1 MKPIMKTTMKHI
13 MKTDYIRNLAF
24 KANSQII
31 SGRFIK
37 AITLLV
43 IVVSLMFPVSVYAAA
58 QGTEQQQDS
67 GLPGIEILSSTS
79 EAIDLL
85 VRFSA
90 NPLTPNNPETPGAPV
105 FDETL
110 YDHPANAGVPDLP
123 VLNEEIEVP
132 ANEGLTL
139 EILDSISY
147 TAALGEDGLP
157 SAIPTRAED
166 VEKCAENEVCSVD
179 QPSSPGQTD
188 GVYPS
193 SVVELVNSYVVR
205 GHRIAQFQF
214 WPVQYNIDLGTVE
227 IFEEITLRIS
237 ISGADSRATAD
248 NLAAY
253 TSDAFESLLSS
264 SILNYSEPVKV
275 ESDRAIGGE
284 GYLIVTP
291 DAFITSLSALVDLK
305 EYQGFSVTVAGLSA
319 TGTSAESIKAYIQNA
334 YNTWSV
340 PPTYVLLIGDIDNGT
355 NTMPAFT
362 GTSSNTATDL
372 YYGTVDGSDW
382 VPDLFVGRLPARTTA
397 QLATMIS
404 NLTAYNNLT
413 GSESWVK
420 KAAFLA
426 SNDSTYWSFAE
437 ATQNYVTSN
446 LTQPRGYTGVYPSN
460 PQAGGD
466 KLYAYTYSAG
476 TANVTSSVNNNR
488 ALISYTGHGSTL
500 SWGGPSF
507 GQTNIRSI
515 TSTGVFSV
523 VTSFA
528 CLTGNYAVTESF
540 GETWM
545 LQSNK
550 GAIAFI
556 GSSANTYWTPDDM
569 MERAMMNSLYSGA
582 EAANVVGSFT
592 YAGLMAVEASRPG
605 TGTAQSLYYW
615 EAYNILGDPSLEMLV
630 GPKTSDFTLTAEP
643 SNITVCQSGY
653 NTTTIGV
660 GQTNGFSTPVTLSLS
675 GVPNGLTPD
684 LSVNPV
690 TPPNNSQ
697 LTLSAAYNA
706 PTGEYSLLLS
716 GDAGG
721 LHHEFNLGVSIFAG
735 SPDSVALSSPANGA
749 TSVASDAS
757 LAWTAGLAGQTY
769 DLQVALDSNFTQLVY
784 NTTGLSQASFTPS
797 SQWTTNTTYFWRVRA
812 VNACGTGTY
821 SATYQFKTELAAGD
835 CPDGTQATSL
845 YATDFTSTT
854 GWVHTGTNDTW
865 TRSASRYASPSYS
878 FFSVDKNAISLQ
890 QLISPSISIPETFGE
905 PVILKFWHWFN
916 IEANSTGCFDG
927 AILEISTNG
936 GQTWTQ
942 IPDSLLMTSGYKGTI
957 SSSYGNPLGGSKGW
971 CGYQDWSEAV
981 VDLTAYAGQSVKL
994 RFSQASDASLG
1005 LEGWYVDDFSLT
1017 VCEAKPDYRPYISTS
1032 NITIGQAPGQEVLVR
1047 LELTNAGLNPDSY
1060 SLDLTSSLWVA
1071 SMLTRD
1077 VIELQPGETTMVE
1090 ITVNIPADANFGDV
1104 EHLLL
1109 TVTSMNDPDSP
1120 PAKDEV
1126 SIDLMAALQ
1135 SYIPV
1140 ISN

>member
-1 MKPIMKTTMKHI
+1 M
-13 MKTDYIRNLAF
+13 
-24 KANSQII
+24 I
-31 SGRFIK
+31 SGK
-37 AITLLV
+37 LLKTVTLIVV
-43 IVVSLMFPVSVYAAA
+43 IVLLAFPVSVYAAA
-58 QGTEQQQDS
+58 QGTRSQQDY
-67 GLPGIEILSSTS
+67 GQPGVEILSFTS
-79 EAIDLL
+79 EAIDLI
-85 VRFSA
+85 VRFSP
-90 NPLTPNNPETPGAPV
+90 NPLIPNNPENPSAPV

-123 VLNEEIEVP
+123 VFNEEIEVP
-132 ANEGLTL
+132 AIEGLTL
-139 EILDSISY
+139 EILDSKSY

-157 SAIPTRAED
+157 SAIPTRAD
-166 VEKCAENEVCSVD
+166 DIEKCAENETCSVD
-179 QPSSPGQTD
+179 QPSNASQTD

-193 SVVELVNSYVVR
+193 SAAQLVNTYVVR
-205 GHRIAQFQF
+205 GHQVAQFQF

-237 ISGADSRATAD
+237 ITGTDSRAVTD
-248 NLAAY
+248 NLTAY
-253 TSDAFESLLSS
+253 TSDAFETLLSS

-284 GYLIVTP
+284 GYLIIAP
-291 DAFITSLSALVDLK
+291 DAFIASLSSLVDLK

-319 TGTSAESIKAYIQNA
+319 TGTTPNSIKAYIQNA
-334 YNTWSV
+334 YNNWSV

-372 YYGTVDGSDW
+372 YYGTVDGTDW
-382 VPDLFVGRLPARTTA
+382 VPDIFVGRLPAKTTD

-404 NLTAYNNLT
+404 NLNAYNNLT
-413 GSESWVK
+413 GSEGWVK
-420 KAAFLA
+420 KSAFLA
-426 SNDSTYWSFAE
+426 TNDSTYWNFAE
-437 ATQNYVTSN
+437 ATQNYVISN
-446 LTQPRGYTGVYPSN
+446 LTQPRGYTGIYPSN

-476 TANVTSSVNNNR
+476 TANVTSSINNNR
-488 ALISYTGHGSTL
+488 VLVSYTGHGSTL

-507 GQTNIRSI
+507 SQTNIRSI

-528 CLTGNYAVTESF
+528 CLTGNYAITESF

-582 EAANVVGSFT
+582 DAANVVGSFT
-592 YAGLMAVEASRPG
+592 YAGLMAIEASRPG

-630 GPKTSDFTLTAEP
+630 GPKSSDFTLTAEP
-643 SNITVCQSGY
+643 SNITVCQSGN

-660 GQTNGFSTPVTLSLS
+660 GQTNGFSTPVTLSVS
-675 GVPNGLTPD
+675 GVPSGITSE
-684 LSVNPV
+684 LSVNPI

-697 LTLSAAYNA
+697 LNLSAAHNA
-706 PTGEYSLLLS
+706 PTGEFTVLIS

-721 LHHEFNLGVSIFAG
+721 LHHEYNLGLSVFEG
-735 SPDSVALSSPANGA
+735 SPESVALSSPAHGT

-757 LAWTAGLAGQTY
+757 LSWTPGLAGQTY
-769 DLQVALDSNFTQLVY
+769 DLQVALDSNFSQLVY
-784 NTTGLSQASFTPS
+784 NKTGLSQTSFTPS
-797 SQWTTNTTYFWRVRA
+797 SLWTTNTTYYWRVRA
-812 VNACGTGTY
+812 VNACGTGVY
-821 SATYQFKTELAAGD
+821 SATYQFKTELAAGE

-845 YATDFTSTT
+845 YATDFTSTS

-865 TRSASRYASPSYS
+865 TPSSNRYISPSSS
-878 FFSVDKNAISLQ
+878 FYSVDKNAISLQ

-905 PVILKFWHWFN
+905 PVVLKFWHWFN

-936 GQTWTQ
+936 GQTWSQ

-1005 LEGWYVDDFSLT
+1005 LEGWYVDDFSMIA
-1017 VCEAKPDYRPYISTS
+1017 CEAKPDYRPYISSS
-1032 NITIGQAPGQEVLVR
+1032 NVTISQAPGQEVMVR
-1047 LELTNAGLNPDSY
+1047 LDLTNAGLNPDSY

-1077 VIELQPGETTMVE
+1077 LIALQPGETTVVE
-1090 ITVNIPADANFGDV
+1090 IMVTIPEDANFGDV

-1109 TVTSMNDPDSP
+1109 SVTSMNDPENP

-1135 SYIPV
+1135 SFIPI